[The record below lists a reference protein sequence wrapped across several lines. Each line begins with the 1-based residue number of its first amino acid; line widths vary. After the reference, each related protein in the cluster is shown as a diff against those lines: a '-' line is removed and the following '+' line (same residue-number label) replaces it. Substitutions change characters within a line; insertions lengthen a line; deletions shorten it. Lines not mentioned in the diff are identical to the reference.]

1 MNSNLGPMIPST
13 SADALHNGLVVYLLR
28 PFTKDGRVMIVRLV
42 ATLLSLAALFGIL
55 AWLMFG
61 PFARIAWSLTPLA
74 RASSTVSAPEPTRIV
89 ETPMERDANFSWVK
103 PDRHVDP
110 LEEVGI
116 DPHVPKDRHIDPL
129 EDVGIDPH
137 VPKDPHVD
145 PLEDVG
151 IDPVPAATPFE
162 DVEDTLPDI
171 AGAGIVVGR

>member
-28 PFTKDGRVMIVRLV
+28 PFTKDGRVMMVRLV
-42 ATLLSLAALFGIL
+42 AILLSLAALFGIL

-74 RASSTVSAPEPTRIV
+74 RASSSVSAPEPTRIV

-110 LEEVGI
+110 LEVVGI
-116 DPHVPKDRHIDPL
+116 DPSVPKDPTVR
-129 EDVGIDPH
+129 
-137 VPKDPHVD
+137 KDPHVD

-151 IDPVPAATPFE
+151 IDPVPAGIPFG

-171 AGAGIVVGR
+171 AEAGIVVGR